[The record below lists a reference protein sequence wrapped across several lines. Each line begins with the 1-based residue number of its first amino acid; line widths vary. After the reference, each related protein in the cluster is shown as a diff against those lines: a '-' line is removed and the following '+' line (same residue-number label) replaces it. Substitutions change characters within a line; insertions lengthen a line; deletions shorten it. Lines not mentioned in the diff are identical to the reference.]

1 MSIRVF
7 VTINI
12 TAIAIQSAMAF
23 FILSA
28 RVMLVPF
35 GPLYARGRERTC
47 RYFHPA
53 FARPIEFVVE
63 QHLIHFFG
71 KMNDVLAEMIL
82 LQPRERSFLFP
93 EHATSRM
100 NAQPE

>member
-1 MSIRVF
+1 M
-7 VTINI
+7 
-12 TAIAIQSAMAF
+12 
-23 FILSA
+23 LSA
-28 RVMLVPF
+28 ITYFMLTAYAMLVNNDA
-35 GPLYARGRERTC
+35 LYARGRERTC

-82 LQPRERSFLFP
+82 LQPSERCFLFP

>member
-1 MSIRVF
+1 M
-7 VTINI
+7 
-12 TAIAIQSAMAF
+12 QSAITYFM
-23 FILSA
+23 LTA
-28 RVMLVPF
+28 RAMLVPN
-35 GPLYARGRERTC
+35 GALYARGRERTC

-53 FARPIEFVVE
+53 FARPIACVVG
-63 QHLIHFFG
+63 QQLIHFFG

-82 LQPRERSFLFP
+82 LQPKERCFLFP